1 MNSGAKNSSQSSIL
15 HVCQGRTPFGLEE
28 FDAAASNES
37 YLIVGGLL
45 GVQKHG
51 YLREEEVGLETE
63 EQSRTWEKT
72 YMLIRFDTW
81 VAKFYFCKTTERI

>member
-15 HVCQGRTPFGLEE
+15 QVGQGRTRFGQEE

-37 YLIVGGLL
+37 YLIAGGLL

-51 YLREEEVGLETE
+51 YLGEEEVGLETE

-72 YMLIRFDTW
+72 YMPIRFDTW
-81 VAKFYFCKTTERI
+81 ATKFYFCETTDHN